1 MTVNLSIN
9 DLINKNYDTSKYND
23 IIDNGILSLEQVRV
37 LMIIKN
43 VQDNRIL
50 LSKKEKEQL
59 NNYVDKFSFN
69 EVKDPDYD
77 SDHEQI
83 ELVTV
88 NDDSS
93 DDSYESIKDPNLM
106 TCPASKLEKNTES
119 KLEKNTESKLEKN
132 TESKLEKNTESEV
145 TADGKKIYRIKYIN
159 DQNKLKLLA
168 ML

>member
-23 IIDNGILSLEQVRV
+23 IIDNGILSLEQVRA

-50 LSKKEKEQL
+50 LSIKEKEQL
-59 NNYVDKFSFN
+59 NNYLNKFSFN
-69 EVKDPDYD
+69 EVNDKDPNQV
-77 SDHEQI
+77 SDNNTQQS

-88 NDDSS
+88 NEDSQEDSS
-93 DDSYESIKDPNLM
+93 DSIKDPNLM
-106 TCPASKLEKNTES
+106 TCPAPKYEKNIEP
-119 KLEKNTESKLEKN
+119 
-132 TESKLEKNTESEV
+132 EV
-145 TADGKKIYRIKYIN
+145 TSDGKKIYRIKYIS
-159 DQNKLKLLA
+159 DQTKLKMLA

>member
-23 IIDNGILSLEQVRV
+23 IIDNGILSLEQVRA

-50 LSKKEKEQL
+50 LSVKEKEQL
-59 NNYVDKFSFN
+59 NNYLNKFSFN
-69 EVKDPDYD
+69 EVNDKDPNQQ
-77 SDHEQI
+77 SDNNTQQSENNTQQL

-88 NDDSS
+88 NEDSPEDSS
-93 DDSYESIKDPNLM
+93 ESIKDPNLM
-106 TCPASKLEKNTES
+106 TCPAPKIDKNIEP
-119 KLEKNTESKLEKN
+119 
-132 TESKLEKNTESEV
+132 EV
-145 TADGKKIYRIKYIN
+145 TSDGKKIYRIKYIS
-159 DQNKLKLLA
+159 DQTKLKMLA